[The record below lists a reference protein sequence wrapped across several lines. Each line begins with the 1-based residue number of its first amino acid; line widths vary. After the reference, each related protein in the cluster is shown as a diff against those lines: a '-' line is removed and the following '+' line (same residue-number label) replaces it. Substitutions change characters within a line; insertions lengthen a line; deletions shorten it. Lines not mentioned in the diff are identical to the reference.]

1 MFFDGCLNIGLEHS
15 ISSHVFEVACSETIL
30 LFIKMFI
37 FVLYVSL
44 SPLRERPSFDE
55 RVRTKSSMSTLY

>member
-1 MFFDGCLNIGLEHS
+1 MFFDGCSNIGLEHS

-30 LFIKMFI
+30 SFIKMFI

-44 SPLRERPSFDE
+44 SPLRERPSC
-55 RVRTKSSMSTLY
+55 